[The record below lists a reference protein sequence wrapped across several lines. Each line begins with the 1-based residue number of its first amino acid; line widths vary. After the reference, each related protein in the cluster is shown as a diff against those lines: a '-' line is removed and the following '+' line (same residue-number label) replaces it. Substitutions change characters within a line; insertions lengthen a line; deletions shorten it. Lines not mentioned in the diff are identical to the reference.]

1 MRRLSSLLVIA
12 LILLPT
18 PAHADGRAVQ
28 LGAGEAKAGDTMRVT
43 GSGWPAGQLIQ
54 LVTCGEGGLSG
65 SVACDNRA
73 ALATPVRPNGTFV
86 VDLQIG
92 DPPRACPCVV
102 HAALVEG
109 RSGQVVNE
117 PLTITG
123 HPVGPLPSSGAPPRV
138 LEVQDAR
145 ISRGSFASWFGWP
158 DKLTMTYTV
167 RNPTVSTLANA
178 TVRAR
183 MLQGG
188 DDNVFLQE
196 NISDLGPGQSRT
208 FLVTVA
214 IPVAAFGRYGVSAD
228 VSGLAEAR
236 VHHDA
241 YPWGLFAVN
250 AIGLLL
256 IAWGLLHRYRR
267 RSEPALID
275 PSQPALPAVVRV
287 GSLGAF
293 LVFDDAP
300 GSGRLRRL
308 AAGQL
313 STDGLRTLLGT
324 SPGRGG
330 SVVDLDALDRVMR
343 RRYKEER

>member
-1 MRRLSSLLVIA
+1 MSFLLLVA
-12 LILLPT
+12 LILLPA
-18 PAHADGRAVQ
+18 PAYADGRAVQ
-28 LGAGEAKAGDTMRVT
+28 LGADEAEPGDTMRVT

-92 DPPRACPCVV
+92 KPPRDCPCVV
-102 HAALVEG
+102 HVALVDG
-109 RSGQVVNE
+109 RPDQVVNE

-123 HPVGPLPSSGAPPRV
+123 HPVGALPSTGVPPRV

-158 DKLTMTYTV
+158 DELTMTYTV

-183 MLQGG
+183 MIQGG
-188 DDNVFLQE
+188 DDNAFLQQ
-196 NISDLGPGQSRT
+196 NISDLRPGQSQT
-208 FLVTVA
+208 FLITVA

-250 AIGLLL
+250 AVGLLL
-256 IAWGLLHRYRR
+256 IAWGLLHRYRKR
-267 RSEPALID
+267 RELALID
-275 PSQPALPAVVRV
+275 PAQPALPAVVRV

-324 SPGRGG
+324 SAGRGD
-330 SVVDLDALDRVMR
+330 SVVDLDALERVMR